1 MTRREQEQLDQ
12 LVRAHGYAGLVAEL
26 SAHAMR
32 EVHALEQEDLD
43 PRRYAAAIGE
53 YAWTAEI
60 LGHCADRLASLEG
73 D

>member
-32 EVHALEQEDLD
+32 EVHDIEQSDPD
-43 PRRYAAAIGE
+43 PRRYAATVGAL
-53 YAWTAEI
+53 AWEAEI
-60 LGHCADRLASLEG
+60 MGRCADHLSEIER
-73 D
+73 